1 MNRAERRK
9 REREQRLAQR
19 RAEAKTKKESSEGTE
34 FQAWLVERAIES
46 GAPMPELPTDEA
58 DTMRFMGEA
67 LGQLGLRQVKVTDND
82 EGGEYALEMASVA
95 ARYAEFKA
103 AKAAGWKAKI

>member
-1 MNRAERRK
+1 MNRAERRR

-19 RAEAKTKKESSEGTE
+19 RAEAKTKKESGEGTE
-34 FQAWLVERAIES
+34 FQAWLMERAMES

-58 DTMRFMGEA
+58 DYMRFMGEA
-67 LGQLGLRQVKVTDND
+67 LEQLGLRQVKVADND
-82 EGGEYALEMASVA
+82 KGGEYALEVESLA
-95 ARYAEFKA
+95 ARAAEFKA